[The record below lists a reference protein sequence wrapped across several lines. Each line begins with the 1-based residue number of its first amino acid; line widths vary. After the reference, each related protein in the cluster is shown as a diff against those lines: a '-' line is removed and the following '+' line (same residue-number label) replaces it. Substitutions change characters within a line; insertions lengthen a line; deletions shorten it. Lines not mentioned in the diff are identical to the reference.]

1 MCIIGDLKC
10 AASEFAK
17 SAGQGFLDQIAS
29 AVSVSMASAIETLG
43 TFWVGIP
50 TIPLGDT
57 QGNASD
63 PVKFLQSSTWWI
75 WSTLMVFSVLYA
87 AGQMIWSRKG
97 QPLMELVAALIRAL
111 LASSAGLGAVVILLQ
126 VGDSYSRWV
135 LDRSVSGGFTE
146 GLKKLLMTPAANSL
160 QIFVIVAGI
169 IALIVS
175 LIQICL
181 LVVRSALSVLLAG
194 TLPLAY
200 SATNTQWGKQW
211 SQKHASWLIAFV
223 LYKPVAATIYAAAFK
238 VTGSALTGKLEG
250 AAESIVGLMSGL
262 VLMVAALFALP
273 AMMRLIVPAVGA
285 ASAGGAMFAG
295 AAVGSAA
302 SGAVN
307 MGSRM
312 AGKGGGSG
320 GGGGAAGAGGSGA
333 GGGGAASGATAA
345 KGAAAAKGA
354 GAAAAGAATAGVGA
368 AVMVA
373 GAAINKAKQG
383 GQALQAAVHDAAG
396 EQAPQGQDK
405 SDDKKNGIRATAAA
419 ARAAAGGSGSRPPA
433 PSQGSGGARGGS
445 SGSAQPKP
453 EPQPQ
458 PESKKQEKPNGS
470 A

>member
-1 MCIIGDLKC
+1 MCMVIFPTC
-10 AASEFAK
+10 WAENAAK
-17 SAGQGFLDQIAS
+17 SASKGFLDQIADNTG
-29 AVSVSMASAIETLG
+29 AAMASTLETLG
-43 TFWVGIP
+43 SFWVAVP

-63 PVKFLQSSTWWI
+63 PVAFLQGHTWWI

-97 QPLMELVAALIRAL
+97 QPLMELVAALIRSL

-126 VGDSYSRWV
+126 VGDSYSTWI
-135 LDRSVSGGFTE
+135 LDKSVEGGFTQ
-146 GLKKLLMTPAANSL
+146 GLKNIMKYESASGL
-160 QIFVIVAGI
+160 QIFIIVAGI
-169 IALIVS
+169 IAMLVS
-175 LIQICL
+175 LVQICL
-181 LVVRSALSVLLAG
+181 LIVRSALSVLLAG

-250 AAESIVGLMSGL
+250 VAESIVGLMSGL

-312 AGKGGGSG
+312 AAKGGSS
-320 GGGGAAGAGGSGA
+320 GGGGAAGASGA
-333 GGGGAASGATAA
+333 GGAGGAGGGAS
-345 KGAAAAKGA
+345 GAAAAKGA
-354 GAAAAGAATAGVGA
+354 GTAAAGAATGGAALALMAVGA
-368 AVMVA
+368 A
-373 GAAINKAKQG
+373 AKKG
-383 GQALQAAVHDAAG
+383 TQAVQAAVHDAAG
-396 EQAPQGQDK
+396 EQPPQG
-405 SDDKKNGIRATAAA
+405 
-419 ARAAAGGSGSRPPA
+419 GSSSHRPA
-433 PSQGSGGARGGS
+433 PSQGGGARGGGS
-445 SGSAQPKP
+445 GGSAKPNPQPKP
-453 EPQPQ
+453 PQ
-458 PESKKQEKPNGS
+458 PEQKKPEGGS
-470 A
+470 SGAR